1 MITNRNNKSQQ
12 RQNERN
18 VDRYTHYLDRLTEL
32 SLAMFEW
39 KNVPDEVDLRYLE
52 YILFTSGHCLF
63 FKDDDLGKDGQFLVT
78 RTALKGMLNIY
89 GIPINRIA
97 YANNGYHRELTEDD
111 SVIIYNN
118 LIRTPAGLDVVMFAR
133 DLANIDEIVQVNINA
148 QKTPILIEAD
158 EKQRLTMLNLYR
170 KYSGNEPFIFGNKT
184 MDLGSGLKVLK
195 TDAPFLADDLYRLK
209 TQIWNEAL
217 TYLGISNINITKKER
232 LITDEVTRN
241 QGGTI
246 ASRYSRLESRRTAC
260 KKINELFGLDM
271 WVDYREDYQSTEL
284 VASDTIEGDPN
295 SDGIG
300 GEEINEIERASK
312 HLETKTE
319 AKLEATS
326 DNPSK
331 KNGLLE
337 AFLQLLKGGTS

>member
-1 MITNRNNKSQQ
+1 MIPNRANKSQK

-18 VDRYTHYLDRLTEL
+18 VHRYTHYLDRLTEL
-32 SLAMFEW
+32 SIAMFEW
-39 KNVPDEVDLRYLE
+39 KNVPPEVDLRYLE
-52 YILFTSGHCLF
+52 YILFTSGQCLF
-63 FKDDDLGKDGQFLVT
+63 FKDEDLGEDEHFLVT
-78 RTALKGMLNIY
+78 RTALQGKLNIY
-89 GIPINRIA
+89 GIPINRVA

-118 LIRTPAGLDVVMFAR
+118 MIRTPASIDVQMFAQ

-148 QKTPILIEAD
+148 QKTPVLIEAD
-158 EKQRLTMLNLYR
+158 EKQRLTKPNLSR
-170 KYSGNEPFIFGNKT
+170 KYSGNEPFIFGNKI
-184 MDLGSGLKVLK
+184 MDLGNGLKVLK
-195 TDAPFLADDLYRLK
+195 TDAPFLADQLYTLK

-260 KKINELFGLDM
+260 KKINDLFGLDV

-284 VASDTIEGDPN
+284 VATDTVLGDPN
-295 SDGIG
+295 SEGIG
-300 GEEINEIERASK
+300 GEEINPIEKTASNLETK
-312 HLETKTE
+312 EEAELETKTDE
-319 AKLEATS
+319 V
-326 DNPSK
+326 SK

-337 AFLQLLKGGTS
+337 TVIQLLKGGK

>member
-1 MITNRNNKSQQ
+1 MITNRNNRSQQ

-18 VDRYTHYLDRLTEL
+18 VDRYTHYVDRLTEL

-39 KNVPDEVDLRYLE
+39 KNVPDEVDLRYME
-52 YILFTSGHCLF
+52 YLLFTSGQCVF
-63 FKDDDLGKDGQFLVT
+63 FKDDDLEEDEHFLVT
-78 RTALKGMLNIY
+78 RTALQGKLNIY
-89 GIPINRIA
+89 DIPINRIA
-97 YANNGYHRELTEDD
+97 YANNGYRRELTEDD

-118 LIRTPAGLDVVMFAR
+118 MIRTPAGLDVIMFAR

-148 QKTPILIEAD
+148 QKTPVLIEAD
-158 EKQRLTMLNLYR
+158 EKQRVTMLNLYR

-195 TDAPFLADDLYRLK
+195 TDAPFLADSLYRLK

-260 KKINELFGLDM
+260 KKINNLFGLEM

-284 VASDTIEGDPN
+284 VASDTVSGDPN
-295 SDGIG
+295 SDGLG
-300 GEEINEIERASK
+300 GEEINPIEKTAPN
-312 HLETKTE
+312 LETNTVAEPETK
-319 AKLEATS
+319 S
-326 DNPSK
+326 DNAPK

-337 AFLQLLKGGTS
+337 TIIQLLKGGE